1 VALFCIT
8 KSMNIVV
15 VSSRAPII
23 VFYAAFDQWWL
34 GHASSFF
41 EKAVSTSRPTPI
53 KYIIVM

>member
-1 VALFCIT
+1 
-8 KSMNIVV
+8 MNIVV